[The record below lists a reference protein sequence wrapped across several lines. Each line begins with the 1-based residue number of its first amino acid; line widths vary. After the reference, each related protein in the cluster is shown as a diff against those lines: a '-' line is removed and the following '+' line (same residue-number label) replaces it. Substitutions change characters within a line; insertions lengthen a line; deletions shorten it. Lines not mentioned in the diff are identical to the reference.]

1 MITVITGLPGAGKT
15 SWVIEQLLMPLA
27 KKDWIENAIDK
38 HGKPVQVKRRIKTN
52 INGLLLDHDK
62 IGEEEIK
69 SWPDW
74 AQPGDLIVYD
84 EIQEPWPKVPA
95 GSKKTPD
102 IQQLEKH
109 RHYGIDMVLLTQHP
123 NLINDAII
131 TLAGQH
137 RHVRKVG
144 NSRFATVYEWD
155 GVSRSLLYKNAV
167 VKKPWRRG
175 KEVEG
180 MYASSALHTKQ
191 ARSLPSVLWVL
202 LLVAIALPVGAYQ
215 WSGKFKERY
224 FGGGPELASAAS
236 APVPAVPFASLQS
249 SAPVASAPLVVADV
263 QAQAEPQIA
272 GCVAAADRC
281 ECYDVKG
288 KWMTTELQQC
298 RTSAARGG
306 VLVPYE
312 IKSAYIASI
321 PDVVTPLSPP
331 DVAPVM
337 AAFHD
342 GHVKR

>member
-27 KKDWIENAIDK
+27 KKGWVENAIDK

-62 IGEEEIK
+62 IGPDEIK
-69 SWPDW
+69 TWPDW

-131 TLAGQH
+131 SLAGQH

-155 GVSRSLLYKNAV
+155 GVSRNLLYKNSV

-191 ARSLPSVLWVL
+191 ARSLPSVMWVL
-202 LLVAIALPVGAYQ
+202 LLALVVLPVGAYQ
-215 WSGKFKERY
+215 WSGNFKERY
-224 FGGGPELASAAS
+224 FGRPAVAGGAS
-236 APVPAVPFASLQS
+236 APSSGLPLASLQPAAGS
-249 SAPVASAPLVVADV
+249 SSPAYSAPVVE
-263 QAQAEPQIA
+263 AQPEPEIA
-272 GCVAAADRC
+272 GCVASVDRC
-281 ECYDVKG
+281 ECYGTNG
-288 KWMTTELQQC
+288 KWLTTDVEQC
-298 RTSAARGG
+298 RVSAGRGG

-312 IKSAYIASI
+312 VKSAYIAAI
-321 PDVVTPLSPP
+321 PELVTPASPP
-331 DVAPVM
+331 GVAPVM
-337 AAFHD
+337 AGLDD
-342 GHVKR
+342 GHIRR